1 MVTRDKLKTELE
13 KLAEEQMDMQKD
25 ISSIQTRLLKA
36 RDDKMNAEKKL
47 QGGQRLEKE
56 LECLTEEMD
65 QIDLDV
71 KVV

>member
-1 MVTRDKLKTELE
+1 
-13 KLAEEQMDMQKD
+13 MQKD

-36 RDDKMNAEKKL
+36 RDDKTNAEKKL
-47 QGGQRLEKE
+47 QGGKRLEEE
-56 LECLTEEMD
+56 LESLSKEMD

>member
-1 MVTRDKLKTELE
+1 MKTELE
-13 KLAEEQMDMQKD
+13 KLADEQMDMQKD

-47 QGGQRLEKE
+47 QGGKRLEEE
-56 LECLTEEMD
+56 LECLKEEMV

>member
-1 MVTRDKLKTELE
+1 MVTRDNLKTELE

-36 RDDKMNAEKKL
+36 RDDKTNAEKKL
-47 QGGQRLEKE
+47 QGGKRLEEE
-56 LECLTEEMD
+56 LESLSKEMD